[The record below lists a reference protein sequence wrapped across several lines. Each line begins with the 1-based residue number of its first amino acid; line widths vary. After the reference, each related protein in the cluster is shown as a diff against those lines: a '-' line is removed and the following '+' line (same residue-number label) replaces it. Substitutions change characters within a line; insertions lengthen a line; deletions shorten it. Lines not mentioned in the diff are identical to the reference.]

1 MDGFRLHNTDTTKR
15 CDGTLTS
22 CKITVTDVYTTS
34 RFFESILRAYEYY
47 NSYKIK
53 VTGLP
58 AGVKL
63 KYTADDTVIFEI
75 SSDGVY
81 MLPAIDGTTYNYVG
95 FQFDNVFN
103 SENVTIQQLLTPLDQ
118 HI

>member
-63 KYTADDTVIFEI
+63 KYTEDDTVIFEI

-81 MLPAIDGTTYNYVG
+81 MLPAIDGTYNYVG